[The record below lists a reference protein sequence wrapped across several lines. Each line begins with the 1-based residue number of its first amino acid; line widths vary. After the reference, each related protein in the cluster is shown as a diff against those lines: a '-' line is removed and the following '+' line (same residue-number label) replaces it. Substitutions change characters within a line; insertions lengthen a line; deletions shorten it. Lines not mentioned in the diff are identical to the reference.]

1 MLSVKGHALGPAQ
14 VPGPVLAAIATAIKA
29 ALYLY
34 PLRSNSYTLCAC
46 FRCKLFTSASAN
58 LAWIKVKDAAHSKPR
73 RS

>member
-29 ALYLY
+29 ALFPY
-34 PLRSNSYTLCAC
+34 PLRSNSYTLCR